1 MPSSPADT
9 PSRQSFRIA
18 ASYGIVASGWI
29 LFSDQAVAWYF
40 TDPHALTIA
49 AMIKGWFFVLVTG
62 AVLFLLVRRQLR
74 KVSETAKAQQLAEAA
89 VHRSEERFRALTT
102 LSPDIISIFDR
113 EGHLTFNSA
122 AALKIHGYREED
134 VLGQK
139 TFNLVHPDD
148 RDSIQAAFAEAL
160 RDPTKTVL
168 ARYRYRNADGSYRWM
183 EALGSNQLDNPDIQ
197 GIISISRDISQ
208 QVRAEDERRA
218 MQEQLLQAQ
227 KMEAIGQLAG
237 GVAHDFN
244 NILTVISLNL
254 ETLKNPDPDTN
265 VGNVAAEIEAATQ
278 RATALTRQLLLFAR
292 RQAVQ
297 KRPIDLNQLIGRL
310 LAMLRRLIGENI
322 AMEFLPSPQPVWV
335 HADAGMLEQVIVNL
349 AVNARDAMPHGG
361 HLVIAVS
368 LQQFESTPAHPTRR
382 SGRFACVSV
391 EDNGCGIEPAAQ
403 GRIFEPF
410 YTTKKEGKGTGLG
423 LATVFGIVEQHEG
436 WIELE
441 STVGHGATFRVA
453 LPSSDKGFAP
463 PAPIQ
468 AQPAGG
474 QESILVVEDD
484 NTIRLLCMRVLR
496 RLGYRAAEASQGN
509 EALEV
514 WQQHQGAFDL
524 LLTDMIMPGGLSGLD
539 VAHRLR
545 TEKPELKVIV
555 MSGYSLELK
564 QLGNI
569 DTKEIAYLAK
579 PFTPA
584 ALAQSIRLALTQ
596 PRQ

>member
-134 VLGQK
+134 VLGQT

-244 NILTVISLNL
+244 NMLGVIIGNTELALEGIDGDGRLKGLLQDVLNAGRRSA
-254 ETLKNPDPDTN
+254 D
-265 VGNVAAEIEAATQ
+265 
-278 RATALTRQLLLFAR
+278 LTRQLLAFAR
-292 RQAVQ
+292 RQAVHP
-297 KRPIDLNQLIGRL
+297 KVLDLNEMI
-310 LAMLRRLIGENI
+310 
-322 AMEFLPSPQPVWV
+322 
-335 HADAGMLEQVIVNL
+335 AGMLKMLGRLVGEHIALEWRPGPALWKVKIDPSQVDQVLANL
-349 AVNARDAMPHGG
+349 A
-361 HLVIAVS
+361 
-368 LQQFESTPAHPTRR
+368 TR
-382 SGRFACVSV
+382 SGGAVGSPSRCGTCRSTRPSAICTAAFWPGTTSCSASV
-391 EDNGCGIEPAAQ
+391 MMGPAWTATSSPSSRPSPAAPDW
-403 GRIFEPF
+403 G
-410 YTTKKEGKGTGLG
+410 
-423 LATVFGIVEQHEG
+423 
-436 WIELE
+436 
-441 STVGHGATFRVA
+441 
-453 LPSSDKGFAP
+453 
-463 PAPIQ
+463 
-468 AQPAGG
+468 
-474 QESILVVEDD
+474 
-484 NTIRLLCMRVLR
+484 
-496 RLGYRAAEASQGN
+496 
-509 EALEV
+509 
-514 WQQHQGAFDL
+514 
-524 LLTDMIMPGGLSGLD
+524 
-539 VAHRLR
+539 
-545 TEKPELKVIV
+545 
-555 MSGYSLELK
+555 
-564 QLGNI
+564 
-569 DTKEIAYLAK
+569 
-579 PFTPA
+579 
-584 ALAQSIRLALTQ
+584 
-596 PRQ
+596 